1 MPRFISNNIYVFC
14 FGEQQLFIC
23 QSELF
28 NSPDTGRI
36 KFIGA
41 QSIFLLSFQSFFY
54 FFFNLKCNVSK
65 FECLQVLT
73 QFCFIKIKAKFNL
86 SESLMAYT

>member
-1 MPRFISNNIYVFC
+1 MSRFISNNIYVFC

-54 FFFNLKCNVSK
+54 SFFNLKCNVSK
-65 FECLQVLT
+65 FQCLQVFT
-73 QFCFIKIKAKFNL
+73 QFFLLKLKPSLTCL
-86 SESLMAYT
+86 SP